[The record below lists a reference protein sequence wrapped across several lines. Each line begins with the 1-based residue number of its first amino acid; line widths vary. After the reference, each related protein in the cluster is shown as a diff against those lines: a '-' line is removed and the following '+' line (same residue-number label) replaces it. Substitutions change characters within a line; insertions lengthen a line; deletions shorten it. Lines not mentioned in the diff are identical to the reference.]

1 MTAVD
6 DFLHELAKALH
17 VRGRSR
23 RRLLVEC
30 REHLTESS
38 AAFGTEEAIRRFGS
52 AAKLARAFELEVAAR
67 RARRATAVS
76 AVGVVGVGGSALAMI
91 NAADAHAS
99 APLGW
104 AVDFFGAAQVS
115 AVSLV
120 LALLQAAAMRS
131 ERGTPA
137 DVALLCRRN
146 AYALGFALLTIFA
159 VGAAVPGQTAAWR
172 ILSGPAVAAIA
183 IASVIRARSLAR
195 KLDPHPPSVVR
206 PPLTDAA
213 ALAGRDVHVPGFAW
227 REHPVALL
235 VPTVLV
241 AMAAAF
247 AWDSLDHG
255 TVAQA
260 GVAAAVEAAL
270 TVTAFVFLGRALG
283 LHGVLGPRQRA

>member
-52 AAKLARAFELEVAAR
+52 AAELARAFELEVAAR

-104 AVDFFGAAQVS
+104 AVVFFGAAQVS

-131 ERGTPA
+131 ERGSPA
-137 DVALLCRRN
+137 DAALLCRRN

-183 IASVIRARSLAR
+183 VASVIRAYSLAR

-213 ALAGRDVHVPGFAW
+213 ALAGFAW